1 MIVHNTDR
9 GSVLGETIEVA
20 DSAIRRV
27 KGLLGRECLED
38 GQGLL
43 FKQCASLHTFFM
55 RFPIDVLFVDK
66 SGKVLKVADGVKPF
80 KLVAA
85 PLKAYYAIELPAGAV
100 SRSKTRT
107 GDRLSFREEPEEA
120 DEEPPRGVEAQA
132 SA

>member
-1 MIVHNTDR
+1 VIVHNTDR

-66 SGKVLKVADGVKPF
+66 SGKVLKVADGVRPF

-85 PLKAYYAIELPAGAV
+85 PLRAHYAIELPAGAI
-100 SRSKTRT
+100 SRSDTRA
-107 GDRLSFREEPEEA
+107 GDRLSFREEP
-120 DEEPPRGVEAQA
+120 
-132 SA
+132 